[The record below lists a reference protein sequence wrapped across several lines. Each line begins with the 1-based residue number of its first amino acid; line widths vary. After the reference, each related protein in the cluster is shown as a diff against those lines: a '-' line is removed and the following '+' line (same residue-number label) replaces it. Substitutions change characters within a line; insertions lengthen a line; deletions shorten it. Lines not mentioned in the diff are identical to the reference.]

1 MSLQIHIIKLLHFW
15 HFPEVPLPNKSIDD
29 SLSDLSGFTN
39 LSLESPSAGSM
50 MRTPESGSRMMRTPE
65 SGSRMMKTPEAGSR
79 MMRTPEAGSRMMT
92 STPIAP
98 TAQTCRQL
106 KISPCTSTPKN
117 NKGKSRRPLPDK
129 CHSFADIIATP
140 ESARRKKKSPRNE
153 RRPRRSSTKKVDKS
167 PAESM

>member
-1 MSLQIHIIKLLHFW
+1 MEFMVSLQIRIIQLLHFW

-50 MRTPESGSRMMRTPE
+50 MR
-65 SGSRMMKTPEAGSR
+65 TPEAGSR

-117 NKGKSRRPLPDK
+117 NKGKSRRPLPGK

-140 ESARRKKKSPRNE
+140 ESARRKKKSPGNE